1 MDFERAAERLK
12 KDHSKI
18 QRRRPVATSAQAKL
32 QAERAKQQ
40 RQQYAAEREKK
51 RRQED
56 YITEYYRQCE
66 RVLGVQQLSNM
77 APLTLKAVSIHGEG
91 DKIALP
97 PSILEYMTA
106 FETIS
111 QSPWI
116 FRIGV
121 LNPDYHFPASP
132 TLQQLM
138 PPEENDSDEMSDDD
152 GTEDSDNESSHS
164 IYLEELSQKYLA
176 YTHGTVVEFTQE
188 EGCVG
193 LPEPI
198 AAALL
203 KNPTIRKTRTVDP
216 STISTTK
223 NKGEDNVDE
232 EMSLGETD
240 DDSPKTAG
248 HLAWGAFDVPD
259 LPVEITWIQKLPR
272 GNACELTP
280 TLEAV
285 RSGFYSLQDIKLVL
299 EQSLIRTR
307 ATLSVGDT
315 VHTWHRGMK
324 YDLQVS
330 SVTPSKYNTVIC
342 INTDLEVEFGKAP
355 DDDTK
360 EKGQENTPSENVKPL
375 GQALGYKLSSPASM
389 SSASATN
396 VKVEAIALL
405 DEPPLTQTDHVCTVQ
420 IRAPNGEKAQRR
432 FDVRQATLNDLMA
445 LAETLEL
452 GDEQFQLVTRFPRRV
467 YQRIDGRKSLETA
480 GILAGQEVFLVEKLS

>member
-18 QRRRPVATSAQAKL
+18 QRRRPVATSAQAKQ

-40 RQQYAAEREKK
+40 RQQDAAEREKK
-51 RRQED
+51 RRQEE

-66 RVLGVQQLSNM
+66 RVLGVRQLSNV

-97 PSILEYMTA
+97 PSILEYMTV
-106 FETIS
+106 FETTS

-132 TLQQLM
+132 TLQQLL
-138 PPEENDSDEMSDDD
+138 PPDENDRDEMSDDD
-152 GTEDSDNESSHS
+152 GTEGSDNELSHS

-188 EGCVG
+188 EGYAG
-193 LPEPI
+193 LPESI
-198 AAALL
+198 ATALL
-203 KNPTIRKTRTVDP
+203 KNPTVRKTRTVDP
-216 STISTTK
+216 STLSTTK
-223 NKGEDNVDE
+223 NKDEDNADE

-259 LPVEITWIQKLPR
+259 LPLEITWIQKLPR
-272 GNACELTP
+272 GKACELTP

-324 YDLQVS
+324 YDLQVT
-330 SVTPSKYNTVIC
+330 SVTPSKYNTIIC
-342 INTDLEVEFGKAP
+342 INTDLEVEFGKVS

-360 EKGQENTPSENVKPL
+360 EKGQDSRPFVEPL
-375 GQALGYKLSSPASM
+375 GQALGYKLSPLASL
-389 SSASATN
+389 SSESAPIM
-396 VKVEAIALL
+396 KAKAITLI
-405 DEPPLTQTDHVCTVQ
+405 DEPPLSQTDHVCTVQ
-420 IRAPNGEKAQRR
+420 IRAPNGVKAQRR
-432 FDVRQATLNDLMA
+432 FDVRQATLDDLMA
-445 LAETLEL
+445 FAETLEL
-452 GDEQFQLVTRFPRRV
+452 GNEQFQLVTRFPRRV
-467 YQRIDGRKSLETA
+467 FEKINGRKSLETA